1 MELNQKTQPWYIGP
15 MQVTERLS
23 TGGYLVQELDGSQ
36 YKKKIAP
43 FRILPYIQRNYRAL
57 QQLLP
62 DNGEQVSVDDVMT
75 VGDDES
81 DASASTDENNE
92 I

>member
-1 MELNQKTQPWYIGP
+1 MELNRKTQPRYIGP

-43 FRILPYIQRNYRAL
+43 FRILPYIQHNYRAL
-57 QQLLP
+57 QQLLLG
-62 DNGEQVSVDDVMT
+62 DGEQVSADNVIT

-81 DASASTDENNE
+81 DASASTDENDE

>member
-62 DNGEQVSVDDVMT
+62 GDGEQVDDVIT

-81 DASASTDENNE
+81 DASASTDENDE